1 MSQCRDV
8 SVIIA
13 AFTEQRWD
21 HMVRAIAS
29 ARAQTLQPREVIVC
43 IDHNDA
49 LLARMCE
56 HTAGLTDVKVV
67 ENPWP
72 RGVSGAR
79 NAGIAAARG
88 AVCAFLD
95 DDAEAAPDWLENL
108 VASYVDPD
116 VLGVGGGIE
125 PAWHDVRPDWFPEEF
140 DWVVGCS
147 YKGLPAQQAAIRN
160 LIGANMSFRRD
171 VLVAVGGFRNDIG
184 RVGEF
189 PPVGCEDTALCI
201 RARQQWPSGRFVYEP
216 RARVRHSVPRS
227 RACWSYFLLRCYGE
241 GASKA
246 HLARLFGFADSL
258 SVERTYVTRT
268 LPAGLA
274 RSLSDSLR
282 LRRVTAVSR
291 GAAIVAG
298 LGSAAAGFIVAAT
311 GRPLP
316 PVTPAALEVSS

>member
-1 MSQCRDV
+1 MSQSRDV

-21 HMVRAIAS
+21 HMVRAIES
-29 ARAQTLQPREVIVC
+29 ARAQTLRPREVVVC
-43 IDHNDA
+43 IDHNEA
-49 LLARMCE
+49 LFTRMRE
-56 HTAGLTDVKVV
+56 HTAGLSGVRVI

-79 NAGIAAARG
+79 NAGIAAASG

-108 VASYVDPD
+108 VSSYVDSD

-125 PAWHDVRPDWFPEEF
+125 PAWHDVRPEWFPEEF

-147 YKGLPAQQAAIRN
+147 YKGLPTQQASIRN

-171 VLVAVGGFRNDIG
+171 VLVTVGGFRNDIG

-201 RARQQWPSGRFVYEP
+201 RARQQWPSGRFVYQP
-216 RARVRHSVPRS
+216 CARVRHAVPRS
-227 RACWSYFLLRCYGE
+227 RARWSYFLLRCYGE

-246 HLARLFGFADSL
+246 HLARLFGFAESL
-258 SVERTYVTRT
+258 SVERTYVSRT
-268 LPAGLA
+268 LPAGVA
-274 RSLSDSLR
+274 RSVTDSWR

-298 LGSAAAGFIVAAT
+298 LGSAAAGFIVAAAR
-311 GRPLP
+311 RPLP
-316 PVTPAALEVSS
+316 SVSTPALEVSL

>member
-13 AFTEQRWD
+13 AFTERRWD
-21 HMVRAIAS
+21 NLVRAIDS

-43 IDHNDA
+43 IDHNEA
-49 LLARMCE
+49 LLKRICE
-56 HTAGLTDVKVV
+56 HTAGLRGVRVI
-67 ENPWP
+67 ENPWHQ
-72 RGVSGAR
+72 GVSGAR
-79 NAGIAAARG
+79 NAGIAAACG

-95 DDAEAAPDWLENL
+95 DDAEADPDWLENL
-108 VASYVDPD
+108 VSAYVDPD

-125 PAWHDVRPDWFPEEF
+125 PAWHGVRPDWFPEEF

-147 YKGLPAQQAAIRN
+147 YKGLPAQQASIRN

-171 VLVAVGGFRNDIG
+171 VLAAVGGFRNDIG

-201 RARQQWPSGRFVYEP
+201 RARQQWPTGRFVYEP
-216 RARVRHSVPRS
+216 RARVRHSVPSS
-227 RACWSYFLLRCYGE
+227 RARWSYFLLRCYGE

-246 HLARLFGFADSL
+246 HLARLFGVADSL

-268 LPAGLA
+268 LPAGIA

-282 LRRVTAVSR
+282 LRQVTAVTR
-291 GAAIVAG
+291 GAAIVVG
-298 LGSAAAGFIVAAT
+298 LGSAAAGFVVAAAR
-311 GRPLP
+311 RPLP
-316 PVTPAALEVSS
+316 PVTSATLEVSS